1 MISMERPED
10 STPSKTAGLTR
21 RLPWYAGWMGVAV
34 CGVLVLAYLDSA
46 AWAFSVWVFAW
57 VCAGWLGLQR
67 HPWQASPTY
76 PSGVSGI
83 QVTPQELLGDRWR
96 EWLTGWY
103 WQTNEAHQ
111 LLALKSPARGADGTD
126 WNALS
131 ELLGQR
137 ADWWQ
142 CWGDEQVWQHSEL
155 ARMRH
160 CMAQGDG
167 WPGALTVPVPP
178 GLSML
183 GQAERAEAC
192 RVHGAPRYA
201 SDGRLLGF
209 HGVIELVLPQQQTGS
224 ALAVAP
230 QAMSEAEQEA
240 LRYALSHDLRAPL
253 RVVEGFTRIVK
264 EDYGRF
270 LDRVGHD
277 HLERVLAAS
286 ARMNGMID
294 AILGQAQLAGTEV
307 AREEVDLST
316 MAREVGSELA
326 LLVPSRSPVSL
337 SVTDGLRVMADPALM
352 RRVMENLIGNA
363 LKYSA
368 KVESPRV
375 EVGMMPATDPPVYFV
390 RDNGAG
396 FDMQHADKLFGLFQR
411 LHSAKDFPGT
421 GVGLAGVQ
429 NIVRRHGGRVWAEA
443 RPGAGAC
450 FYFTLSEAALTR
462 QGVRELA

>member
-1 MISMERPED
+1 MAAGV
-10 STPSKTAGLTR
+10 AGL
-21 RLPWYAGWMGVAV
+21 LALVYLNAAPWVFSLWVLAWVGAGWPGLTQGVWQSDGRYSRPISEKQAPPSDTPGVAPWTQW
-34 CGVLVLAYLDSA
+34 LA
-46 AWAFSVWVFAW
+46 
-57 VCAGWLGLQR
+57 
-67 HPWQASPTY
+67 
-76 PSGVSGI
+76 
-83 QVTPQELLGDRWR
+83 
-96 EWLTGWY
+96 GWY
-103 WQTNEAHQ
+103 WQTDDAHR
-111 LLALKSPARGADGTD
+111 LVALKSPARGAEGTD
-126 WNALS
+126 WAGLS
-131 ELLGQR
+131 EWLGQR
-137 ADWWQ
+137 PMWWQ
-142 CWGDEQVWQHSEL
+142 CWGDDADWQHPEL
-155 ARMRH
+155 SRMRH
-160 CMAQGDG
+160 CMRHGDG

-178 GLSML
+178 ALGLL
-183 GQAERAEAC
+183 GEADGAQAC
-192 RVHGAPRYA
+192 RVHGAPRHDP
-201 SDGRLLGF
+201 DGRLLGF
-209 HGVIELVLPQQQTGS
+209 HGVIEWVRP
-224 ALAVAP
+224 ARAEVEAP
-230 QAMSEAEQEA
+230 VMQAMSEAEQEA

-294 AILGQAQLAGTEV
+294 AILGQAQLAGTQV

-326 LLVPSRSPVSL
+326 LLVPSHAPVTL
-337 SVTDGLRVMADPALM
+337 LVADGLRVMADPALL

-375 EVGMMPATDPPVYFV
+375 EVGAMPATDPPVYFV

-450 FYFTLSEAALTR
+450 FYFTLGDASPAR
-462 QGVRELA
+462 QGVRETV